1 MTTWLAACFPEI
13 LVEGKIDLDHLKR
26 VLGEWVEPERERFG
40 LNWPGKAACMK
51 VIQEPSVGTLK
62 PYPKESVDWDTTGH
76 VFIEGDNLEV
86 LKLLQKAYFGKVRMV
101 YIDPP
106 YNTGK
111 EFIYPDKYAETL
123 QTYLEYSGQTD
134 TEGRRFSTN
143 TDTSG
148 RFHSRWLSMMYSRLY
163 LSRSLLRQDGCIF
176 ISIDNSEQA
185 TLKSICDQIFGEE
198 NFVALIAWQ
207 KVYAKKNKALVSK
220 SHDHILVY
228 AMDITRWDRNLLP
241 RTECQR
247 QVFKNRDNDPR
258 GRWQSVAFSVPS
270 EDPVRRAPYRYS
282 ITLSVAERRLF
293 RSQ

>member
-1 MTTWLAACFPEI
+1 MRPRNAARAGLGHDHDTCTLPGKFALTSIDVAAQKREQLTTWLAACFPEV
-13 LVEGKIDLDHLKR
+13 LVESKIDIDHLKR
-26 VLGEWVEPERERFG
+26 VLGEWVEPARERFG

-51 VIQEPSVGTLK
+51 VIQEPSIGTLK
-62 PYPKESVDWDTTGH
+62 PYPKESVDWDTTGN

-176 ISIDNSEQA
+176 IS
-185 TLKSICDQIFGEE
+185 
-198 NFVALIAWQ
+198 
-207 KVYAKKNKALVSK
+207 
-220 SHDHILVY
+220 
-228 AMDITRWDRNLLP
+228 M
-241 RTECQR
+241 R
-247 QVFKNRDNDPR
+247 Q
-258 GRWQSVAFSVPS
+258 
-270 EDPVRRAPYRYS
+270 
-282 ITLSVAERRLF
+282 
-293 RSQ
+293 